1 MARIVG
7 THGVRGA
14 VRAVV
19 LSDFPTA
26 LRKRRELLLGDELR
40 PVEVTSFRVT
50 GPNAIV
56 QLVGVDSADK
66 AAKLRG
72 ELLYIP
78 ADKAV
83 RARGQHYW
91 HEVEGLRVET
101 DDGREL
107 GTVSEILRTGAN
119 DVYVV
124 NGPLGE
130 VLIPAIA
137 EVVKR
142 VDVRTGRMLVHLLP
156 GLLPGEPD

>member
-1 MARIVG
+1 M
-7 THGVRGA
+7 
-14 VRAVV
+14 RAVV
-19 LSDFPTA
+19 LSDFPAA
-26 LRKRRELLLGDELR
+26 LRKRRQLLLGEELR
-40 PVEVTSFRVT
+40 PVEVASLRIS

-66 AAKLRG
+66 AAELRG

-78 ADKAV
+78 ADQAV
-83 RARGQHYW
+83 RARGRHFW
-91 HEVEGLRVET
+91 HEIEGLRVET

-107 GTVSEILRTGAN
+107 GTVSEVLRTGAN

-124 NGPLGE
+124 NGPEGE

-137 EVVKR
+137 DVVKR
-142 VDVRTGRMLVHLLP
+142 VDPRTGRMLVHLLP